1 MTSHR
6 QWNRL
11 FSRDCFSPSR
21 KFIVLTFPISSIHTS
36 ASPWSPAPLVGSCVT
51 PLCLF
56 SHFPEEYGPSIA
68 TVWIKLVQAQ
78 KVLKQLLEPR
88 RFQTTVNRCLSSVP
102 RAALL
107 FSVAHTS
114 DPYTADLSPLWVWT
128 LLSGLCKGMNFAC

>member
-1 MTSHR
+1 ME
-6 QWNRL
+6 QALLPGL
-11 FSRDCFSPSR
+11 FFTFQ
-21 KFIVLTFPISSIHTS
+21 KVLTFPISSIHTP

-68 TVWIKLVQAQ
+68 TVLIKLVQVQ
-78 KVLKQLLEPR
+78 KVLKQLLEPS

-102 RAALL
+102 WAALL

-114 DPYTADLSPLWVWT
+114 DPYTADLSPLV
-128 LLSGLCKGMNFAC
+128 GLDTTVRVVQGNELCMLKK